1 MIVYHFTQIS
11 TYILIYKFICSLK
24 YLYNENP
31 KRGSNLFY
39 FILFIFYFLFRQKK
53 NLEMELHVTKG
64 SVDDLKLLLD
74 SHKKEILSLQE
85 SLVRH
90 QVIIYITCLYI
101 TISKKG
107 YGCK

>member
-1 MIVYHFTQIS
+1 
-11 TYILIYKFICSLK
+11 
-24 YLYNENP
+24 
-31 KRGSNLFY
+31 
-39 FILFIFYFLFRQKK
+39 
-53 NLEMELHVTKG
+53 MELHVTKG